1 MISKSYAEA
10 HSHPHITDGTV
21 SEYLCAHENPTN
33 DPFVCGNIRIRN
45 SQTFRFA
52 QSILKK
58 KISSNYTL
66 LKSAI
71 LEMNYFSSYCLL
83 LDYYFSDGLLD
94 SFIKKYPL
102 YSENMVKQN
111 RGLFFCDLDGNTF
124 FHYDCIFNDREELYN
139 MFIKKCVKAFNI
151 NKNESITLK
160 SCKNCAEV
168 SIYDASKMNK

>member
-10 HSHPHITDGTV
+10 HSHPHITDDTV

-66 LKSAI
+66 SKSAI

-111 RGLFFCDLDGNTF
+111 REWLWT
-124 FHYDCIFNDREELYN
+124 RR
-139 MFIKKCVKAFNI
+139 
-151 NKNESITLK
+151 
-160 SCKNCAEV
+160 
-168 SIYDASKMNK
+168 